1 MKGSIPPPPNQNLFG
16 DYQRLAVSPD
26 GSLLYAVSTQGYLE
40 AIDTLTL
47 SPVSVIQ
54 LAPFLFA
61 ASGSP
66 APHIVFAPDGS
77 AVYVVVLGPSGPLI
91 QVITPDTS
99 QPVNSVQIGTAT
111 SYLSDL
117 ALSLDGSTLFALDQ
131 STGITY
137 PVDTN
142 TLTVGTPIPRPNLPP
157 STTVPIV
164 FSGLLVQP

>member
-1 MKGSIPPPPNQNLFG
+1 
-16 DYQRLAVSPD
+16 
-26 GSLLYAVSTQGYLE
+26 
-40 AIDTLTL
+40 
-47 SPVSVIQ
+47 
-54 LAPFLFA
+54 
-61 ASGSP
+61 
-66 APHIVFAPDGS
+66 
-77 AVYVVVLGPSGPLI
+77 
-91 QVITPDTS
+91 
-99 QPVNSVQIGTAT
+99 VQIGTAT